1 MAQGSCLGPLL
12 FIISVNDIH
21 LLPLYSR
28 LILFADDTTIFNSH
42 KTPKFLNYT
51 IIHDI
56 QMLVEWFKTN
66 KLSLNLSKTVA
77 MKFWSRDSCFN
88 IKVDGIE
95 ISLVLNTRFLGV
107 HLDNELIWNIHFNQL
122 IDKIQTNKQMLS
134 LGRNLLDNN
143 CLRNIYYRHI
153 HSHLTCA
160 IIAWGSMTLQSQL
173 IELSKLQK

>member
-1 MAQGSCLGPLL
+1 MALKWFENYLKGRSLVAKVTTGTNQITYSDLYDITYGMAQGSCLGPLL
-12 FIISVNDIH
+12 FIIFVNDIH
-21 LLPLYSR
+21 LLPSCSR

-66 KLSLNLSKTVA
+66 KLSGNLSKAVA

-88 IKVDGIE
+88 IKADGIE
-95 ISLVLNTRFLGV
+95 IPLVMNTRFLRV
-107 HLDNELIWNIHFNQL
+107 HLDNELTLNIHLNQL

-134 LGRNLLDNN
+134 LG
-143 CLRNIYYRHI
+143 
-153 HSHLTCA
+153 
-160 IIAWGSMTLQSQL
+160 
-173 IELSKLQK
+173 